1 MGAGSSQ
8 EAEYTLAAAIPA
20 GTWRLVADCFVL
32 EAVDM
37 RFEILER
44 KAAGGD
50 VPIVSWDHHFVP
62 SGTPGVAQ
70 AYEVTGD
77 GPLVTV
83 AAGDQL
89 IFRYTATNSTQPTS
103 WIPNGEG
110 MAFGG
115 RIPYIDLPH

>member
-8 EAEYTLAAAIPA
+8 EAEYTLAADIPA

-32 EAVDM
+32 GSVDM
-37 RFEILER
+37 HFEIFQR
-44 KAAGGD
+44 KAAGGE

-62 SGTPGVAQ
+62 SGTPNVAQ
-70 AYEVTGD
+70 TYEVTGD
-77 GPLVTV
+77 GSRVTV
-83 AAGDQL
+83 ATGDQL
-89 IFRYTATNSTQPTS
+89 IFRYTGTNSSLPTS
-103 WIPNGEG
+103 WYPNGEG